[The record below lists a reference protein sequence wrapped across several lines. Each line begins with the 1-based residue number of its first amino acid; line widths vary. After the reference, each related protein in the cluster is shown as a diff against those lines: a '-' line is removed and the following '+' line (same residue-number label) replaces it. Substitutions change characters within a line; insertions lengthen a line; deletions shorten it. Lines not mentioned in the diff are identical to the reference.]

1 MLGVKLYQISIN
13 IIILKARLFAKYL
26 CQTLTVDI
34 VYDHPMNK
42 VKLDES
48 EEKEGHGHLLT
59 CDVWLLV

>member
-13 IIILKARLFAKYL
+13 IIFFITRLFAEYL

-48 EEKEGHGHLLT
+48 EEKEGRGHLLT